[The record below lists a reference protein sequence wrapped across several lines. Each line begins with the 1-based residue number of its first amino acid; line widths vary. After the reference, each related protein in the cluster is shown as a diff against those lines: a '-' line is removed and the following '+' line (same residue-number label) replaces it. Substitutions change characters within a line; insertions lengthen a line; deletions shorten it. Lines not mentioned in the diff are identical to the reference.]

1 MLLCALTART
11 TKREKIKDQRMNRF
25 FKLLRQ
31 RAAFIGV
38 SAFIVIA
45 DRISK
50 NYFEDYLSGVEG
62 NSVRALGDSFAR
74 FTLAYNEGIA
84 FSIDLGGRY
93 ILSTVSVIASL
104 VLIYLIFSSDISKR
118 TELWALSLILGGA
131 AGNLI
136 DRISTGR
143 VIDFMA
149 CDFPDF
155 IMQRWP
161 VFNLADSFITAGM
174 VFLFIHFIFFEKRP
188 AKTDDLS

>member
-143 VIDFMA
+143 VIDFID

>member
-1 MLLCALTART
+1 
-11 TKREKIKDQRMNRF
+11 
-25 FKLLRQ
+25 
-31 RAAFIGV
+31 
-38 SAFIVIA
+38 
-45 DRISK
+45 
-50 NYFEDYLSGVEG
+50 
-62 NSVRALGDSFAR
+62 
-74 FTLAYNEGIA
+74 
-84 FSIDLGGRY
+84 
-93 ILSTVSVIASL
+93 STVSVIASL

-143 VIDFMA
+143 VIDFID